1 MCRGNRGG
9 VVKERGEIEGW
20 KERENREEIGERGEQ
35 RK

>member
-1 MCRGNRGG
+1 M
-9 VVKERGEIEGW
+9 VKERGDIGEGW